1 MQWWRTASNSQP
13 QPFLLTRWRALDQQW
28 GWLPNDNCPIHV
40 VTFTL
45 ISNLATDYIKV
56 KVTTWIGQ
64 QSTNNVNILTSDVLK
79 LHNQNNIKWGRS
91 EVSATAS
98 ITCPPTGFGPMAR
111 PTAAAAA
118 DRKANQKGRHTS
130 DIRRLATK
138 TQLISTTVVGGQ
150 TFNGLMW
157 LQGELWFYFRNCSTD
172 EIYCLSI
179 CK

>member
-1 MQWWRTASNSQP
+1 M
-13 QPFLLTRWRALDQQW
+13 PFGLHRILSY
-28 GWLPNDNCPIHV
+28 LP
-40 VTFTL
+40 
-45 ISNLATDYIKV
+45 TDGLW
-56 KVTTWIGQ
+56 TNNEADCQMTM
-64 QSTNNVNILTSDVLK
+64 STNNVNILKSNVLK

-98 ITCPPTGFGPMAR
+98 ITCPPTGFGPTAR
-111 PTAAAAA
+111 PTAAAA

-172 EIYCLSI
+172 KIYCLFI